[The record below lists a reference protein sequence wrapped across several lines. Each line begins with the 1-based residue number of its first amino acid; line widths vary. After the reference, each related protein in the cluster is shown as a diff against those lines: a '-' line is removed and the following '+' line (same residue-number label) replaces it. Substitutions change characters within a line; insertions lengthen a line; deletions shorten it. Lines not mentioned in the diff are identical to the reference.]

1 MQERFSKWVSKSQ
14 KYLSEVATPLIK
26 KRQSLKVD
34 LEDEHDFEDL
44 EELLTVE
51 QTVQSDTPRGSLSF
65 DAIISIEQFSRLTNQ
80 TIILTCDFF
89 SFAVNL
95 IN

>member
-14 KYLSEVATPLIK
+14 KYLSEVATPLIKK

-51 QTVQSDTPRGSLSF
+51 QTVQSDTPKGSLSF
-65 DAIISIEQFSRLTNQ
+65 DAIISIEQFSR
-80 TIILTCDFF
+80 
-89 SFAVNL
+89 
-95 IN
+95 